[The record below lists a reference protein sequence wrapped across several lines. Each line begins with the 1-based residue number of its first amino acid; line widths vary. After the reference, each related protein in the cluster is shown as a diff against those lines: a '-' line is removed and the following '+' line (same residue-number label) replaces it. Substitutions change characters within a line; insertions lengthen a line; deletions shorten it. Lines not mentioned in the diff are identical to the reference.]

1 MRRTRKAI
9 IIAVV
14 GSLAAHSAFVAY
26 SHFCYMRGIGNVM
39 DETRNIFHLGK
50 VEKTPAVVQLKGDTS
65 KPSIPTIKMTHQAV
79 EEGAAAAQ
87 KMAVSEPDKN
97 AALDKKTRIME
108 KESSPEDLLPLK
120 ENFDAKDM
128 LKTEAEEAKRKAA
141 PAVRSL
147 AEQLIDERGLD
158 SDTAR
163 DAQKKLSGEADK
175 EDRSLQYA
183 YKDIAQPSQTGV
195 FQPGDKEMLSSMG
208 ALQVGKY
215 DEIDRHLEIT
225 LRTYEDPA
233 TGEKYFELGIGAR
246 EGSPLKVMPKEI
258 IFLVDSS
265 KSMTEQK
272 LAYIR
277 ETIVNALNEFNPGDK
292 FNVIAFRGDVLMF
305 RERSVEANPENVRQA
320 QAFVRGLEAV
330 GQTDVANALMDITRR
345 IVTSYPSYILLVS
358 DGRPTTGIVDSRLII
373 QEITRQ
379 NNQERPIFCFGGGRR
394 VNRYLLEFISYQNR
408 AWSRFASDSSE
419 IAREFPMLYRQIK
432 DPVLLNVRYRLN
444 NLNFADTYPKFLP
457 DFYKGSRFTVY
468 GRYNKED
475 VFSMQ
480 LLGEIDGSTKELIF
494 KASLKEA
501 EKGGEEIAK
510 GWAFR
515 KIYYLISRE
524 TMGIG
529 DQAELRAEVEETSRR
544 YGIITPYD
552 LEDRSED

>member
-14 GSLAAHSAFVAY
+14 GSLAAHSAFVVY

-65 KPSIPTIKMTHQAV
+65 KASIPTIKMTHQAV
-79 EEGAAAAQ
+79 GEGASADQ

-97 AALDKKTRIME
+97 TALDKKTKIME
-108 KESSPEDLLPLK
+108 KESSSEDLMPVR

-141 PAVRSL
+141 PAARSL
-147 AEQLIDERGLD
+147 ADQLIDEKGMD
-158 SDTAR
+158 SDASKAVRKSFSEGTDR
-163 DAQKKLSGEADK
+163 

-183 YKDIAQPSQTGV
+183 YKDIAQPAQTGV
-195 FQPGDKEMLSSMG
+195 FQPGDKEMLASMG

-215 DEIDRHLEIT
+215 DDIDQHLEIT

-233 TGEKYFELGIGAR
+233 TGEKYFELGIGTR

-265 KSMTEQK
+265 KSITEQK
-272 LAYIR
+272 LAYVR
-277 ETIVNALNEFNPGDK
+277 ETVSSALNEFNPGDK

-305 RERSVEANPENVRQA
+305 RERSVPASPENVRQA
-320 QAFVRGLEAV
+320 QSFVRGLEAV
-330 GQTDVANALMDITRR
+330 GQTDVANALLDITRR
-345 IVTSYPSYILLVS
+345 IVTSYPSYVLLVS
-358 DGRPTTGIVDSRLII
+358 DGRPTTGTVDSRLII

-408 AWSRFASDSSE
+408 AWSRFASDSAE
-419 IAREFPMLYRQIK
+419 IGREFPALYRQIK

-444 NLNFADTYPKFLP
+444 KLNAVDTYPKLLP

-468 GRYNKED
+468 GRYDKED

-510 GWAFR
+510 EWAFR
-515 KIYYLISRE
+515 KIYYLISRN

-529 DQAELRAEVEETSRR
+529 DQAELRAKIDETSRR
-544 YGIITPYD
+544 YGIVTPYD